1 MINKFFPL
9 WYADIISTEKKLS
22 RLAENGL
29 HLTGFSPA
37 TGVFVFEE
45 GDKSSVRYRI
55 CYAKGC
61 GGKPPKGISESGW
74 EPVCGNKNYYVVKN
88 TDPNAEKVPSY
99 SSWKTV
105 NRAALLAAFL
115 VICFFTGFAG
125 GAAAA
130 AADAGEN
137 IFSDPVI
144 LFGTV
149 VSAAALAVLIIAFKG
164 NRSLAKTDTDLK
176 LADTVIKTI
185 PAENFRYSEEE
196 EKRMLRDGRMIKKLR
211 LAWIYAPDK
220 AEQWV
225 EEMAAKGWRFYRFN
239 TTGIEFYFVK
249 SEPVKLKFIAD
260 YQNEATEEYFQS
272 CRDDGWHLEYTSV
285 TRIMSFVIWSREYEG
300 EEPPEIYT
308 DAAGA
313 ISHAR
318 RLALSIGLPM
328 TLVAAVA
335 AAVIAVNLFFC
346 APEERDI
353 PMAVIYFILGFEYG
367 LFGSKSIG
375 YYIRTVK
382 KYGEKK

>member
-37 TGVFVFEE
+37 AGVFVFEE
-45 GDKSSVRYRI
+45 GEKRNVRYRI

-61 GGKPPKGISESGW
+61 CGKPPKGISESGW

-115 VICFFTGFAG
+115 VICFFIGFTG
-125 GAAAA
+125 GAAAG

-149 VSAAALAVLIIAFKG
+149 ISAAALAVLIIAFKG

-196 EKRMLRDGRMIKKLR
+196 EKRMLKDGRMIKKLR
-211 LAWIYAPDK
+211 LAWVYAPDK
-220 AEQWV
+220 AERWV
-225 EEMAAKGWRFYRFN
+225 EEMAANGWRFYRFN

-308 DAAGA
+308 DAAGV

-335 AAVIAVNLFFC
+335 VAVIAVNVFFC

-353 PMAVIYFILGFEYG
+353 PMAVIYFILGVEYG
-367 LFGSKSIG
+367 LFGSQSIG